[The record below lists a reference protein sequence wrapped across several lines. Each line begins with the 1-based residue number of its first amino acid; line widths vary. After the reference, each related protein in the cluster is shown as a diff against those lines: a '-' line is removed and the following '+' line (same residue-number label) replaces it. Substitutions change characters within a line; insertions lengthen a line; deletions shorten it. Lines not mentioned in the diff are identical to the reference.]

1 MNYFKNHKLL
11 REFENTIFPSVDFST
26 ISSSLQEAESIVR
39 NLRPGLR
46 YQFRVRPEINHT
58 MSHWDLGIVSEIISM
73 PPAPP
78 NAPFNIQLQK
88 IMENIRNPLEESTV
102 DKISRSCL
110 THVDAK
116 IDWTSGIVNG
126 SAVLESEVQLAAVK
140 DYVPAEVTKAENAA
154 TLLHEGEA
162 DLQWMSCS
170 VEYSSTNSCH
180 VKNLQP
186 GCSYVFRARS
196 RNKCGWSGFSL
207 ASPIITTLSQGP
219 PVAPRV
225 VSVSTFFI
233 VLNNILDTANS
244 TQYTALETELQGA
257 IVQRSLNDGNVLKDQ
272 STIVW
277 QTYNTKL
284 SEAENNDGKAESGL
298 LVEALKPSTAYVFRF
313 RIRTILGWSVWGDI
327 SDYISTQSQ

>member
-1 MNYFKNHKLL
+1 
-11 REFENTIFPSVDFST
+11 
-26 ISSSLQEAESIVR
+26 
-39 NLRPGLR
+39 
-46 YQFRVRPEINHT
+46 
-58 MSHWDLGIVSEIISM
+58 
-73 PPAPP
+73 
-78 NAPFNIQLQK
+78 
-88 IMENIRNPLEESTV
+88 
-102 DKISRSCL
+102 
-110 THVDAK
+110 
-116 IDWTSGIVNG
+116 
-126 SAVLESEVQLAAVK
+126 
-140 DYVPAEVTKAENAA
+140 
-154 TLLHEGEA
+154 
-162 DLQWMSCS
+162 MSCS